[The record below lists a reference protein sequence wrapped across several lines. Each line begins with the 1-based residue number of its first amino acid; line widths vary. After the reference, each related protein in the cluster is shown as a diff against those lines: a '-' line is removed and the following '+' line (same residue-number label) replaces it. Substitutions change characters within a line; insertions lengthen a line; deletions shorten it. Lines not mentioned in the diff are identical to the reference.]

1 MGFALA
7 AAPSSG
13 VLPRG
18 GCDTQTA
25 GELPRQVPIGA
36 LYLRQAE
43 KDDSE
48 RRSQEQGPVRLTA
61 LIRPAAVN
69 LIVRQPFPRNSL
81 QRLFGVATAA
91 PFVKLHFEIAKE
103 GGGWLR
109 CLVGFW
115 NKVAIAFAVLTAS
128 AACRGNFVFR
138 KSFFGDWETLK
149 MPALKLAQSSSSIP
163 STTLD
168 CNKTPPIEA
177 QPDLAPLTRIN
188 AVSLFAR
195 TTTAGQFHEEAAGE
209 GDSLQRMRSNNIH
222 PALYL
227 QLRAKVPAPPQPT
240 GVEGCVDLEKVN
252 ERLME
257 FVRRARAEKERLEAR
272 ERIERKAEM
281 KRAMGGEKVLEDV
294 VKAVNHAPRGEES
307 EPGISST
314 SIAAPV
320 KSVYECSYEK
330 LVAAPSGLAVPV
342 DDSRYGSYENKLPA
356 AVALAVTYVATTRIE
371 SGTSSAWII

>member
-1 MGFALA
+1 
-7 AAPSSG
+7 
-13 VLPRG
+13 
-18 GCDTQTA
+18 
-25 GELPRQVPIGA
+25 
-36 LYLRQAE
+36 
-43 KDDSE
+43 
-48 RRSQEQGPVRLTA
+48 
-61 LIRPAAVN
+61 
-69 LIVRQPFPRNSL
+69 
-81 QRLFGVATAA
+81 
-91 PFVKLHFEIAKE
+91 
-103 GGGWLR
+103 
-109 CLVGFW
+109 
-115 NKVAIAFAVLTAS
+115 
-128 AACRGNFVFR
+128 
-138 KSFFGDWETLK
+138 

-307 EPGISST
+307 EPGRRWENSVRRQARSNSDLYAQGYLPQVLQLRSSQ
-314 SIAAPV
+314 SMNVLMRSLSP
-320 KSVYECSYEK
+320 
-330 LVAAPSGLAVPV
+330 
-342 DDSRYGSYENKLPA
+342 LPA
-356 AVALAVTYVATTRIE
+356 ASPSPWTILGTAHTRISFPPLSRSLSPTSPQQESNPEHRQRGSYDRPDWSESDENGNGSAGGGAGLRVGSGLRLLVKKSESVFRKGGGGRSKEAVTVGVGVLQRIPE
-371 SGTSSAWII
+371 RSMVMRMQNDSVVSREVGTQGGGWRCGCWMK